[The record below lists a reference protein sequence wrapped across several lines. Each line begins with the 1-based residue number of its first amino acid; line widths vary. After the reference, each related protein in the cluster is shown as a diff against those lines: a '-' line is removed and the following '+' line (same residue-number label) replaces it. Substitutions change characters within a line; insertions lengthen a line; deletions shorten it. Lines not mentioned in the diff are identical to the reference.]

1 MLLKN
6 MIMDIIGYNEQFFG
20 FPSPTTKQFLTSS
33 NYSYNVDPKINVGQ
47 DYDKID
53 VKVDLRS

>member
-33 NYSYNVDPKINVGQ
+33 NYSYNVDPKINVG
-47 DYDKID
+47 
-53 VKVDLRS
+53 